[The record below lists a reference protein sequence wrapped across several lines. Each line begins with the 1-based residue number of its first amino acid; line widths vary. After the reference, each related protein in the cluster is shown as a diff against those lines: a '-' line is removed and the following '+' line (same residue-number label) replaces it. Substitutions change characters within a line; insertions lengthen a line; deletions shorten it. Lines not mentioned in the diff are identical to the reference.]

1 MELYPGATS
10 GGGHIRYMYSVA
22 MTRDD
27 LARNDRATQLQKWI
41 RRINHA
47 RRILAYRDTLPIRY
61 VAVPVAEEY

>member
-10 GGGHIRYMYSVA
+10 GGGHIPYLYSVA

-47 RRILAYRDTLPIRY
+47 RRILAYRDFLLSQH

>member
-41 RRINHA
+41 RRVYNA
-47 RRILAYRDTLPIRY
+47 RRILNYVHINFTPI
-61 VAVPVAEEY
+61 AVPVAEEY

>member
-1 MELYPGATS
+1 MDLYPGASS
-10 GGGHIRYMYSVA
+10 GGGHIRYLYSVA

-47 RRILAYRDTLPIRY
+47 RRILAHRDTLPIRY